1 MRYRND
7 TEIKADI
14 IMLIICIIAIFTIH
28 SCGAIMS
35 ATTYNDGVHKGCG
48 GHWVYETA
56 IGHQYTTSYIYHCD
70 KCGIT
75 VELNDR
81 Y

>member
-1 MRYRND
+1 MRYKDD
-7 TEIKADI
+7 TEIKGNI
-14 IMLIICIIAIFTIH
+14 IIIVCIIIAIFILH

-48 GHWVYETA
+48 GHWVYETV

-70 KCGIT
+70 KCGMT
-75 VELNDR
+75 VELNNK

>member
-1 MRYRND
+1 MRYEND
-7 TEIKADI
+7 IEMKVNIT
-14 IMLIICIIAIFTIH
+14 MLIICIIAIFIIH

-35 ATTYNDGVHKGCG
+35 ATTYNEGVHKGCG
-48 GHWVYETA
+48 GHWVYETV

-70 KCGIT
+70 KCGMI
-75 VELNDR
+75 VELNNK

>member
-1 MRYRND
+1 MRYGNE
-7 TEIKADI
+7 TELKADI
-14 IMLIICIIAIFTIH
+14 VMLIICIIAIFIIY

-35 ATTYNDGVHKGCG
+35 ATTYNDGIHEGCG

-75 VELNDR
+75 VELNNK

>member
-1 MRYRND
+1 M
-7 TEIKADI
+7 EI
-14 IMLIICIIAIFTIH
+14 
-28 SCGAIMS
+28 
-35 ATTYNDGVHKGCG
+35 YNNGIHKGCG

-56 IGHQYTTSYIYHCD
+56 IGHQYTTSYIYQCD

-75 VELNDR
+75 IEISEK